1 MVTLPATVYSQQIV
15 KKKLNV
21 YYPAVHLTNPAVQ
34 HSINSKILQRT
45 NELIRQQGYGE
56 SPDTEETGYYELKT
70 NERNVLSL
78 TLVNFAYSG
87 GAHGLTVV
95 VPLTFNVLTG
105 KTYQLKDLFKK
116 DSNYVTVLSKIVG
129 AQIKERDIMVLGEYK
144 GIKPDQDFYI
154 ADKSLVLFYQLYDLA
169 PYAYGIPYFPIS
181 IYAIQD
187 IIADESPLGQMF
199 G

>member
-21 YYPAVHLTNPAVQ
+21 YYPAVQ

-45 NELIRQQGYGE
+45 NELIRQQGYE
-56 SPDTEETGYYELKT
+56 ENPDTEETGYYELKT

-116 DSNYVTVLSKIVG
+116 DSNYVSVLSKIVG

>member
-45 NELIRQQGYGE
+45 NELIRQQGYE
-56 SPDTEETGYYELKT
+56 ENSDTEETGYYELKT

-116 DSNYVTVLSKIVG
+116 DSNYVSVLSKIVG

>member
-1 MVTLPATVYSQQIV
+1 MVTLPATVYSQQMV

-56 SPDTEETGYYELKT
+56 NPDTEETGYYELKT

-116 DSNYVTVLSKIVG
+116 DSDYV
-129 AQIKERDIMVLGEYK
+129 
-144 GIKPDQDFYI
+144 
-154 ADKSLVLFYQLYDLA
+154 
-169 PYAYGIPYFPIS
+169 
-181 IYAIQD
+181 
-187 IIADESPLGQMF
+187 
-199 G
+199 

>member
-1 MVTLPATVYSQQIV
+1 M
-15 KKKLNV
+15 
-21 YYPAVHLTNPAVQ
+21 
-34 HSINSKILQRT
+34 
-45 NELIRQQGYGE
+45 
-56 SPDTEETGYYELKT
+56 
-70 NERNVLSL
+70 
-78 TLVNFAYSG
+78 
-87 GAHGLTVV
+87 TVV

-116 DSNYVTVLSKIVG
+116 DSNYVSVLSKIVG

-154 ADKSLVLFYQLYDLA
+154 ADKSLVLFYQLYDLV

>member
-1 MVTLPATVYSQQIV
+1 MVTLPATVYSQQMV

-21 YYPAVHLTNPAVQ
+21 YYPVVHLTNQAVQ
-34 HSINSKILQRT
+34 HSMNSKILQRT
-45 NELIRQQGYGE
+45 NELIRQQGYE
-56 SPDTEETGYYELKT
+56 ENPDTEETGYYELKT

-116 DSNYVTVLSKIVG
+116 DSNYVSILSKIVG
-129 AQIKERDIMVLGEYK
+129 EQIKERDIMVLGEYK

-187 IIADESPLGQMF
+187 IIEDESPLGQMF

>member
-45 NELIRQQGYGE
+45 NELIRQQGYE
-56 SPDTEETGYYELKT
+56 ENPDTEETGYYELKT

-87 GAHGLTVV
+87 
-95 VPLTFNVLTG
+95 
-105 KTYQLKDLFKK
+105 
-116 DSNYVTVLSKIVG
+116 
-129 AQIKERDIMVLGEYK
+129 ERTD
-144 GIKPDQDFYI
+144 
-154 ADKSLVLFYQLYDLA
+154 
-169 PYAYGIPYFPIS
+169 
-181 IYAIQD
+181 
-187 IIADESPLGQMF
+187 
-199 G
+199 

>member
-45 NELIRQQGYGE
+45 NELIRQQGYE
-56 SPDTEETGYYELKT
+56 ENPDTEETGYYELKT

-116 DSNYVTVLSKIVG
+116 DSNYVSVLSKIVG

>member
-45 NELIRQQGYGE
+45 NELIRQQGYE
-56 SPDTEETGYYELKT
+56 ENPDTEEMGYYELKT

-116 DSNYVTVLSKIVG
+116 DSNYVSVLSKIVG

>member
-116 DSNYVTVLSKIVG
+116 DSNYVSVLSKIVG

>member
-1 MVTLPATVYSQQIV
+1 MVTLPATVYSQQMV

-21 YYPAVHLTNPAVQ
+21 YYPVVHLTNQAVQ
-34 HSINSKILQRT
+34 HSMNSKILQRT

-56 SPDTEETGYYELKT
+56 NPDTEETGYYELKT

-116 DSNYVTVLSKIVG
+116 ESNYVSVLSKIVG
-129 AQIKERDIMVLGEYK
+129 EQIKERDIMVLGEYK

-169 PYAYGIPYFPIS
+169 PYVYGIPYFPIS

-187 IIADESPLGQMF
+187 IIEDESPLGQMF